1 MACPCCVCIRTQE
14 VGVVEDLGQ
23 FKRLLDPGF
32 HCIPFPLSQVAGT
45 LSLRIQQLDVTCETK
60 TRDNVFVR
68 VEVAVQF
75 RVITVSSVEH
85 WLFGSWFEKSI
96 ESLKKLESWFWLR
109 SIGFED
115 TSKRKPW
122 INQPHC
128 FVTCQ
133 YHLKLGHFWFICL
146 LTFIPNHRS
155 FNPYYRAN
163 HQESAYD
170 AYYRLSDPRGQI
182 QAYVFDVIRSTVPR
196 MELDEAFASKKE
208 IAAATLDQLE
218 TVMKDYGYE
227 IMNTLVTD
235 LSPDA
240 RVKAS
245 MNEINASKRLKEAA
259 SHKAE
264 ADKVQQVKA
273 AEADAEARYLS
284 GLGVARQ
291 RKAIVS
297 GLQASISEFSNEVDG
312 VSSKDVM
319 DILLLTQYF
328 DTLRDV
334 GANNIILEHEPGS
347 VAMLQQQVNR
357 TLAKNK
363 KQGFLS

>member
-1 MACPCCVCIRTQE
+1 MVLPCCVCIHTQE
-14 VGVVEDLGQ
+14 VAVVEDLGN
-23 FKRLLDPGF
+23 FKRLLDPGL
-32 HCIPFPLSQVAGT
+32 HLIPYPLSQVAGT
-45 LSLRIQQLDVTCETK
+45 LSLRIQQLDVACETK
-60 TRDNVFVR
+60 TKDNVFVK

-75 RVITVSSVEH
+75 RVIV
-85 WLFGSWFEKSI
+85 
-96 ESLKKLESWFWLR
+96 
-109 SIGFED
+109 
-115 TSKRKPW
+115 
-122 INQPHC
+122 
-128 FVTCQ
+128 
-133 YHLKLGHFWFICL
+133 
-146 LTFIPNHRS
+146 
-155 FNPYYRAN
+155 
-163 HQESAYD
+163 ESAYD

-182 QAYVFDVIRSTVPR
+182 QSYVFDVVRSTVPR

-208 IAAATLDQLE
+208 IADATSQQLKA
-218 TVMKDYGYE
+218 VMQDYGYE
-227 IMNTLVTD
+227 ILNSLVTD

-297 GLQASISEFSNEVDG
+297 GLQASISEFSDTVDG
-312 VSSKDVM
+312 VTSKDVM
-319 DILLLTQYF
+319 DILVLTQYF
-328 DTLRDV
+328 DTLAAV
-334 GANNIILEHEPGS
+334 GANNLILEHEPAS

-357 TLAKNK
+357 TMGKNRTK
-363 KQGFLS
+363 GVFG